1 MGILVNSGVLPDGI
15 PVNKVYLAFK
25 KNTVHI
31 TTGGYQKWIID
42 TYYGVYKDQKSKESE
57 VQIPIQIRT
66 TDINTGVY
74 VQLYDELKR
83 QYPDSINML

>member
-1 MGILVNSGVLPDGI
+1 MGILVHSGVLPDGI
-15 PVNKVYLAFK
+15 PVNNVYLAFK